1 MPAHILPGTRGC
13 SPSGAVL
20 VRTYVSRASSGS
32 GWQAAGRQA
41 GFRSGWRAQA
51 AHSPFARGSRSAAA
65 QSGSAGRQAAAHR
78 ASGTV
83 SAEWE
88 GRNMHTCTHVHVHT
102 CCIQTATQH
111 VTTHRHA
118 VTRPCPRA
126 LSSPV
131 SARARPLC
139 LLPSVLQSGRR
150 RGSRRAAAATSPTRT
165 DLPRPRRWRGRAC
178 TAGAGPRGREGRRA
192 RRARERRRRRLAR
205 AGLRGVGR
213 GTTCSGRSA
222 RSAQLGDDEGDHAA
236 RSANHCRTVNARLQD
251 CGFVTISVTMFAK
264 APKGLSPAPRLRSC
278 RITVVAVR
286 CPLGALLQLAASHVI
301 LMHGRVCGLPSSG
314 TSSAHSAARRD
325 IDGTRGCVWAR
336 GACGQVRV
344 GRAH

>member
-32 GWQAAGRQA
+32 VGRQPAARQGFARNGEQAAHRPVRSGLALGSGAIRLGWQAG
-41 GFRSGWRAQA
+41 
-51 AHSPFARGSRSAAA
+51 
-65 QSGSAGRQAAAHR
+65 SGSSGFGHRFGGVGRKKHAH
-78 ASGTV
+78 
-83 SAEWE
+83 
-88 GRNMHTCTHVHVHT
+88 MHTCTCT
-102 CCIQTATQH
+102 CACCIQTATQH

-126 LSSPV
+126 LSSLV

-236 RSANHCRTVNARLQD
+236 RSASRGQEPT
-251 CGFVTISVTMFAK
+251 
-264 APKGLSPAPRLRSC
+264 
-278 RITVVAVR
+278 
-286 CPLGALLQLAASHVI
+286 
-301 LMHGRVCGLPSSG
+301 PSSPPG
-314 TSSAHSAARRD
+314 RRIETSLRRKRVRGGGSRRACGARASGVEDRDEPAAQSRPGWSPETSLRRASVPAAR
-325 IDGTRGCVWAR
+325 GSGGCT
-336 GACGQVRV
+336 G
-344 GRAH
+344 GRA

>member
-1 MPAHILPGTRGC
+1 M
-13 SPSGAVL
+13 

-41 GFRSGWRAQA
+41 GFLGMESRPRTG
-51 AHSPFARGSRSAAA
+51 PFARGSRSAAA
-65 QSGSAGRQAAAHR
+65 QSPIRLGWQAGQRGLIGHRFGGVGRKKHAH
-78 ASGTV
+78 
-83 SAEWE
+83 
-88 GRNMHTCTHVHVHT
+88 MHT

-150 RGSRRAAAATSPTRT
+150 RGSRRAAAATSPTRA

-192 RRARERRRRRLAR
+192 RRARELCSKQGPIGRPAGAR
-205 AGLRGVGR
+205 SPDLRPAGR
-213 GTTCSGRSA
+213 RSA
-222 RSAQLGDDEGDHAA
+222 
-236 RSANHCRTVNARLQD
+236 
-251 CGFVTISVTMFAK
+251 
-264 APKGLSPAPRLRSC
+264 
-278 RITVVAVR
+278 
-286 CPLGALLQLAASHVI
+286 
-301 LMHGRVCGLPSSG
+301 
-314 TSSAHSAARRD
+314 
-325 IDGTRGCVWAR
+325 
-336 GACGQVRV
+336 
-344 GRAH
+344 

>member
-1 MPAHILPGTRGC
+1 MHCDPYGAHLRFSRKFWFRLAGSRPPGRVSRDGEQAAHRPVR
-13 SPSGAVL
+13 SGLALGSGAIRL
-20 VRTYVSRASSGS
+20 
-32 GWQAAGRQA
+32 GWQAG
-41 GFRSGWRAQA
+41 
-51 AHSPFARGSRSAAA
+51 
-65 QSGSAGRQAAAHR
+65 SGSSGFGHRFGGVGRKKHAH
-78 ASGTV
+78 
-83 SAEWE
+83 
-88 GRNMHTCTHVHVHT
+88 MHT

-150 RGSRRAAAATSPTRT
+150 RGSRRAAAATSPTRA

-236 RSANHCRTVNARLQD
+236 RSASRGQEPT
-251 CGFVTISVTMFAK
+251 
-264 APKGLSPAPRLRSC
+264 
-278 RITVVAVR
+278 
-286 CPLGALLQLAASHVI
+286 
-301 LMHGRVCGLPSSG
+301 PSSPPAWRIE
-314 TSSAHSAARRD
+314 TRASELRRRSRARV
-325 IDGTRGCVWAR
+325 DGP
-336 GACGQVRV
+336 GQ
-344 GRAH
+344 